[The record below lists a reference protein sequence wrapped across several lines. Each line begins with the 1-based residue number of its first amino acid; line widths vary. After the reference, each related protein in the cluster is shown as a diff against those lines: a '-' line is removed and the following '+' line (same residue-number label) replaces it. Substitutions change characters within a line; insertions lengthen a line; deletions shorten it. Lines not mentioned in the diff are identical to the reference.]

1 MTLAIDDTGDKC
13 KLTITHGSKTLLRKS
28 GTIKSLLKFVYSGTK
43 KDSVKQSIIELQPMY
58 KLMQKSLT
66 TINIKD

>member
-1 MTLAIDDTGDKC
+1 MTLIIDDTGDKC
-13 KLTITHGSKTLLRKS
+13 KLTITNGSKTLLRKS

-43 KDSVKQSIIELQPMY
+43 KDNVKQTIIELQPMY
-58 KLMQKSLT
+58 QFMQKSLT